1 MSVSSDSSLSLYIN
15 KKDRKVNLMKIPHDM
30 DEMEFLSHS
39 VYVCT
44 NPHYFPKFTEA
55 WLTSKGL
62 IRFERW
68 LDKHVAK

>member
-55 WLTSKGL
+55 
-62 IRFERW
+62 
-68 LDKHVAK
+68 